1 MSTPLTVSF
10 DVSYYG
16 DERTCTSGLSCA
28 SVILSLMI
36 GRFFFFGAG
45 VGTGIASYE
54 LKIVGYYTCDQLT
67 S

>member
-1 MSTPLTVSF
+1 MPLTVSF
-10 DVSYYG
+10 EVSCYG
-16 DERTCTSGLSCA
+16 DVRACTSGLSCA

-45 VGTGIASYE
+45 VGTGMASDE
-54 LKIVGYYTCDQLT
+54 LKWIGYYSCDQLT